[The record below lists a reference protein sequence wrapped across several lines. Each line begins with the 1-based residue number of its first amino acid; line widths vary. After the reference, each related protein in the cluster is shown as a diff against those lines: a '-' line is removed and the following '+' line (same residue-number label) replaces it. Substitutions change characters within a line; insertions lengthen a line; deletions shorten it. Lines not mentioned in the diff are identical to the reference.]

1 MSRTNKGDITEP
13 SLGERE
19 KLLSE
24 IEKDERDDDV
34 EDLFEEAKEM
44 YADSTDSFTAMKLD
58 DEALRNVMRLCWE
71 AWAREIQ

>member
-1 MSRTNKGDITEP
+1 MSRTKKDDIGEP
-13 SLGERE
+13 SLGERAR
-19 KLLSE
+19 LLNE

-34 EDLFEEAKEM
+34 EALFDEAKEM

-71 AWAREIQ
+71 EWRTEQ